1 MSALRMATWNV
12 NSIRARFDKLKEWI
26 AYAKPDVIC
35 LQETKVKD
43 EEFPYRELEDLG
55 YFGCHFGTT
64 QWNGVAILSK
74 IRADSIQIGFS
85 SNWQDQEA
93 RIAAGVFGDLWIA
106 SVYVPNGRSLDDQ
119 HYQFK
124 LKWLEEL
131 RKEVVLQRERGR
143 SVLVAGDFNVAPTD
157 LDVWDPASFVGATH
171 VSEPEREA
179 LRKIE
184 QVGVVDIFR
193 KLYPTQRIYTWWDFR
208 QGAFHKGQGL
218 RIDLVLADTD
228 LARRASWGIV
238 DREARKVSGF
248 KPSDHA
254 PVIIDFADN

>member
-64 QWNGVAILSK
+64 QWNGVAVLSK
-74 IRADSIQIGFS
+74 SRADSIQIGFS

-106 SVYVPNGRSLDDQ
+106 SVYVPNGRSLEDQ

-157 LDVWDPASFVGATH
+157 LDVWDPVSFVGATH

>member
-1 MSALRMATWNV
+1 MATWNV
-12 NSIRARFDKLKEWI
+12 NSIRARLDKVKEWI

-35 LQETKVKD
+35 LQETKIKD

-55 YFGCHFGTT
+55 YFSCHFGTS
-64 QWNGVAILSK
+64 QWNGVAVLSK
-74 IRADSIQIGFS
+74 RRADSIQIGFS

-93 RIAAGVFGDLWIA
+93 RMVAGVFDDLWVA
-106 SVYVPNGRSLDDQ
+106 SVYVPNGRSLEDQ

-124 LKWLEEL
+124 LRWLEEL
-131 RKEVVLQRERGR
+131 RKEVSLQRERGR

-179 LRKIE
+179 LSRIE
-184 QVGVVDIFR
+184 RVGMVDVFR

-218 RIDLVLADTD
+218 RIDLVLADAE
-228 LARRASWGIV
+228 LASRASWGIV
-238 DREARKVSGF
+238 DREARKASGF

-254 PVIIDFADN
+254 PVIVDFTAS

>member
-1 MSALRMATWNV
+1 MATWNV
-12 NSIRARFDKLKEWI
+12 NSIRARLDKVKEWI

-35 LQETKVKD
+35 LQETKIKD

-55 YFGCHFGTT
+55 YFACHFGTS
-64 QWNGVAILSK
+64 QWNGVALLSK
-74 IRADSIQIGFS
+74 RRADSIQIGFS

-93 RIAAGVFGDLWIA
+93 RMVAGVFDDLWIA
-106 SVYVPNGRSLDDQ
+106 SVYVPNGRSLEDQ

-124 LKWLEEL
+124 LRWLEEL
-131 RKEVVLQRERGR
+131 RKEVSLQRERGR

-179 LRKIE
+179 LSRIE
-184 QVGVVDIFR
+184 QVGMVDIFR

-218 RIDLVLADTD
+218 RIDLVLADKE
-228 LARRASWGIV
+228 LAGRASWGIV
-238 DREARKVSGF
+238 DREARKVSDF

-254 PVIIDFADN
+254 PVIVDFTAS